1 MNLTP
6 EDLQKERNK
15 RNAKKSRKKKKEYV
29 ETLEKRLAD
38 VEQELAKTQSELA
51 KYKTREHLYQTGNYS
66 GYEEL
71 MKCKDMLKTNG
82 TEVIEDIKNFP
93 QNFISQVSKK

>member
-38 VEQELAKTQSELA
+38 VENELAKTQTELA
-51 KYKTREHLYQTGNYS
+51 KYKAREHFYQTGNNS

-71 MKCKDMLKTNG
+71 MKCKDLLKTNG
-82 TEVIEDIKNFP
+82 AEVVEDITKFP
-93 QNFISQVSKK
+93 ENFITQISKK